1 MPWQRYNLIESIT
14 KHLLGTSPVSFYT
27 GHEPYFMSSCCILSI
42 SLKGSVLS
50 IFWNCLME
58 KCFQAYVNLYLIKK
72 VSFQGI
78 GLYYNHTY
86 HKIIWLEIHS
96 FFEIN
101 NAKFDRVWADE
112 VIVIIKKKLL
122 FAWGLLIKMKI
133 SERRLLV
140 SCLLNEWLGYILLKQ
155 LSHFKKLGLELNN
168 ISGRRHDRVSNK
180 VSSLLEFREQ

>member
-1 MPWQRYNLIESIT
+1 MYILKLLNREVFSGWCESI
-14 KHLLGTSPVSFYT
+14 SY
-27 GHEPYFMSSCCILSI
+27 
-42 SLKGSVLS
+42 
-50 IFWNCLME
+50 
-58 KCFQAYVNLYLIKK
+58 KK
-72 VSFQGI
+72 VSSQGI

-96 FFEIN
+96 FFEIS

-112 VIVIIKKKLL
+112 VIVIIKKNLL

-155 LSHFKKLGLELNN
+155 LSHSKKLGLELNN

-180 VSSLLEFREQ
+180 VMSLLEFREQ

>member
-1 MPWQRYNLIESIT
+1 MKLLKGEVFSGWCESI
-14 KHLLGTSPVSFYT
+14 SY
-27 GHEPYFMSSCCILSI
+27 
-42 SLKGSVLS
+42 
-50 IFWNCLME
+50 N
-58 KCFQAYVNLYLIKK
+58 K

-112 VIVIIKKKLL
+112 VIVIIKKNLL

-133 SERRLLV
+133 SERLLLV
-140 SCLLNEWLGYILLKQ
+140 SCLLNEWVGYILLKQ

-180 VSSLLEFREQ
+180 VTSLLEFREQ